1 MSNRYTSTIL
11 VIVACIVAFLF
22 LLPLAYMFFT
32 SFKSMGEA
40 MSAYTLLPQN
50 WITDNYTELFRRTQE
65 TPMLRW
71 MANTAL
77 ITAGGTLLVVAVD
90 ILAAYSLARLDIPG
104 KKWII
109 SIMIWVLSVPGI
121 VTIFPNFFIMR
132 KFGFIDTF
140 IPLILPYSS
149 SVLGIYMLY
158 NFLRDFPRGLEE
170 SALIDGASLLQIL
183 IHVIFPAIRP
193 SVITLAFLTFL
204 SIYND
209 YLWPFLT
216 ITQNEMKTMTV
227 GVASLVL
234 GANFV
239 NPGMMMAAALIATLP
254 ALLLFL
260 VLNRYIVEST
270 TSSGIKG

>member
-1 MSNRYTSTIL
+1 
-11 VIVACIVAFLF
+11 
-22 LLPLAYMFFT
+22 
-32 SFKSMGEA
+32 
-40 MSAYTLLPQN
+40 
-50 WITDNYTELFRRTQE
+50 
-65 TPMLRW
+65 MLRW